1 MGGITITQKLAKYWL
16 PAISWLG
23 LIFWFSTETFS
34 DDHTASMMKGILTFL
49 FPAISDEAF
58 LLIHIFLRKAAH
70 VTEYFVLSLLLFR
83 AFRGGSGA
91 SWNWR
96 WSFFSL
102 VVVVLWTAT
111 DEFHQSFVPA
121 RTASIA
127 DVGIDITG
135 GILGQVMSVLAY
147 RYKKK

>member
-1 MGGITITQKLAKYWL
+1 MVQKFAKYWF
-16 PAISWLG
+16 PVISWLG

-34 DDHTASMMKGILTFL
+34 GDQTASMVKEILVYL
-49 FPAISDEAF
+49 FPALSEEAF
-58 LLIHIFLRKAAH
+58 LLIHMFLRKAAH
-70 VTEYFVLSLLLFR
+70 VTEYFVLGLLLFR
-83 AFRGGSGA
+83 ALRGGSGA

-102 VVVVLWTAT
+102 VVVVLWAAV
-111 DEFHQSFVPA
+111 DELHQSFIPA
-121 RTASIA
+121 RTASIV

-135 GILGQVMSVLAY
+135 GILAQLVIVLAY

>member
-1 MGGITITQKLAKYWL
+1 MTFIQKLAKYWL
-16 PAISWLG
+16 PTISWLG

-34 DDHTASMMKGILTFL
+34 DDHTASMVKEILAFL

-58 LLIHIFLRKAAH
+58 LLIHMFLRKAAH

-83 AFRGGSGA
+83 ALRGGSVA

-96 WSFFSL
+96 WSFLSL
-102 VVVVLWTAT
+102 VVVVLWAAA
-111 DEFHQSFVPA
+111 DELHQSFVPV
-121 RTASIA
+121 RTASIV

-135 GILGQVMSVLAY
+135 GILAQLVIGLAY
-147 RYKKK
+147 RYRKK

>member
-1 MGGITITQKLAKYWL
+1 LAKYWF

-34 DDHTASMMKGILTFL
+34 NDHTAPMVKEILAFL

-58 LLIHIFLRKAAH
+58 LLIHMFLRKAAH
-70 VTEYFVLSLLLFR
+70 VTEYFVLGLLLFR
-83 AFRGGSGA
+83 ALRGASGA
-91 SWNWR
+91 PWNWR

-102 VVVVLWTAT
+102 VGVVLWAAV
-111 DEFHQSFVPA
+111 DEVHQSFIPA
-121 RTASIA
+121 RTASIV
-127 DVGIDITG
+127 DVGIDITS
-135 GILGQVMSVLAY
+135 GILAQLVIVLAY

>member
-1 MGGITITQKLAKYWL
+1 MIQKLAKYWF
-16 PAISWLG
+16 PVISWLG

-34 DDHTASMMKGILTFL
+34 DDQTASMVKEILVYL
-49 FPAISDEAF
+49 FPALSEEAF
-58 LLIHIFLRKAAH
+58 LLIHMFLRKAAH
-70 VTEYFVLSLLLFR
+70 VTEYFVLGLLLFR
-83 AFRGGSGA
+83 ALRGGSGA

-102 VVVVLWTAT
+102 VVVVLWAAV
-111 DEFHQSFVPA
+111 DELHQSFIPA
-121 RTASIA
+121 RTASIV

-135 GILGQVMSVLAY
+135 GILAQLVIVLAY